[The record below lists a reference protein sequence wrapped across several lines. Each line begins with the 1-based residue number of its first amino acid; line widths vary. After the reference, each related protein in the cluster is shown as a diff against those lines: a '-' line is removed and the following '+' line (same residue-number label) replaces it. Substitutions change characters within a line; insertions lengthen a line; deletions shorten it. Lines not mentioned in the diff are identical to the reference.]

1 MKKSLRY
8 ALVILCLAGIS
19 LGSAFVGAK
28 VGFEIAR
35 KKFRQRSNPEVWH
48 QQAMRVLEDRLQLEG
63 DQLGKIQSLVDGAVE
78 QLKATRRETLSES
91 GAVVDE
97 LFDAVDAELN
107 PRQQVVFRE
116 LIKDRA
122 KLKREIIED
131 NSVQRDGEQ
140 VNTSA
145 NTTNSEVNAI
155 RKETDR

>member
-145 NTTNSEVNAI
+145 NTTNSEMNAI

>member
-63 DQLGKIQSLVDGAVE
+63 DQLGKIQSLVDGAVK

-155 RKETDR
+155 RKETDH

>member
-8 ALVILCLAGIS
+8 ALVILCLAAIS

-35 KKFRQRSNPEVWH
+35 KKFLQRSNPEVWH
-48 QQAMRVLEDRLQLEG
+48 QQAMRVLEDRLQLDGEQR
-63 DQLGKIQSLVDGAVE
+63 DTIQTLVNSAVE
-78 QLKATRRETLSES
+78 QLKATRRETLSAS
-91 GAVVDE
+91 GSVVDE

-122 KLKREIIED
+122 RLKREIIED
-131 NSVQRDGEQ
+131 NSVQRKGSPT
-140 VNTSA
+140 NTPLVA
-145 NTTNSEVNAI
+145 TNSEMNASLKAI
-155 RKETDR
+155 DR